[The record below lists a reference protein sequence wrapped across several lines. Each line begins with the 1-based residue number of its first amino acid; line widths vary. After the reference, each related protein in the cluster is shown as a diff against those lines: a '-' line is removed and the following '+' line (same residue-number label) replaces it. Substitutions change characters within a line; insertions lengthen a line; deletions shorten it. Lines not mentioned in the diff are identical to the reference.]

1 MKQISILRVL
11 TAAMAVAA
19 LLMVPQ
25 VAAAQTPTVTAGQ
38 NVTKIGVTA
47 ATQGATEQTTAVTAT
62 VKAATAAAGSTVRIT
77 AGKPAAGK
85 VARLKLTKT
94 EAAETKV
101 PVTNI
106 TVSEAP
112 DTEKMVNKM
121 WKMIATV
128 EPENATDKSVTW
140 SIDDGDGTIA
150 TINTVTGVVTG
161 KGQGQITVRATAN
174 DDSGKSGEM
183 GLFVSGGGP
192 SDLPAIYISSD
203 VGYNIKAGESL
214 PLEAYNQSG
223 ELLNNNGATW
233 SLSYNP
239 NNAGVITNGVF
250 SAEEAGEYTVVA
262 TYGGNTGYRIITV
275 EGSATGQETIN
286 DDPGTGIAANNAG
299 TISGCDDNDETEWI
313 KESINE
319 CINIGN
325 SKDYFPEE
333 VRQEIG
339 EDYVNLIEYTTV
351 WLMGSFDGDNDVTIN
366 YSGNYPIVLGRTYR
380 VVLAC
385 PNEDYSNTYYVYEAT
400 CRYDGSLMF
409 TMPASVARTLA
420 DKAMVIIV
428 YSD

>member
-1 MKQISILRVL
+1 MKQITILRVL
-11 TAAMAVAA
+11 TVAMAVAA
-19 LLMVPQ
+19 LVMVPQ

-85 VARLKLTKT
+85 VARLKLTRA
-94 EAAETKV
+94 EAAETTVKV
-101 PVTNI
+101 TKI
-106 TVSEAP
+106 TVKAAP
-112 DTEKMVNKM
+112 DAETSKNMM

-140 SIDDGDGTIA
+140 SIDEGDGTIA
-150 TINTVTGVVTG
+150 TINTVTGVVTAT
-161 KGQGQITVRATAN
+161 GQGYIYVRATAN
-174 DDSGKSGEM
+174 DGSLKYGGVA
-183 GLFVSGGGP
+183 LAVIGGGP
-192 SDLPAIYISSD
+192 SNLPAIYISSD
-203 VGYNIKAGESL
+203 VGYNIKANESL

-223 ELLNNNGATW
+223 ELLNNSDVTW
-233 SLSYNP
+233 SVSTNP

-250 SAEEAGEYTVVA
+250 SAAEAGEYTVVA
-262 TYGGNTGYRIITV
+262 TYGGNTGSRIITV

-286 DDPGTGIAANNAG
+286 DDPGTGIAANNVG
-299 TISGCDDNDETEWI
+299 TISECDDNEETAELIDEI
-313 KESINE
+313 GSNIDPRLNKSFLPDNINAAFPYGDV
-319 CINIGN
+319 NIIDYKTVKLTGEFTGN
-325 SKDYFPEE
+325 SDATISYTSNNTFESGKD
-333 VRQEIG
+333 
-339 EDYVNLIEYTTV
+339 
-351 WLMGSFDGDNDVTIN
+351 
-366 YSGNYPIVLGRTYR
+366 YR

-385 PNEDYSNTYYVYEAT
+385 PVSNYSYEWYMYEVT
-400 CRYDGSLMF
+400 CRYDGLLKF